1 MSQNL
6 VDYIVVCGSPPNAA
20 TSNLPRRSVSR
31 YIVDVVVVFPDKY
44 EKVPPGYER
53 IRLTPG
59 GKEVDLNT
67 GKFWRTRCHVAVKYG
82 YNDCANIALPSADT
96 PSKELPISEIAAYN
110 GKKNATLE
118 NGWTTIQT
126 SVTGRDANINVG
138 SGSSNEIYITVKRLD
153 PKGQTKSPVVTHLT
167 VIDKYYNETCPVG
180 YLPIELNLNLNSS
193 GHKLYFCTK
202 SLPYVSDSQRIVP
215 ALLERFPRKDKKRA
229 KLQLPPSIEQFCMPL
244 GVQVKTWQPHQVPLP
259 DWHPF
264 VLTEGSGTKMFG
276 AALLFWEPYD
286 CSDGNNKKEDEERNR
301 ETKEIDIATDTDP
314 TNHAEPL
321 ITPSGTTP
329 PQSPQS
335 PQSLQS
341 PPHPPHPP
349 HPPQTPTSSPTSSP
363 PPSPPPAPPVKP
375 PHHHQ
380 EPKKE
385 YRTKCVAIL
394 SHYSFFNSFKKALKL
409 MYRIALGGCS
419 FVPIERYISNLV
431 LSVPLPSPGTNVVLD
446 WGLGDSNAIVFSR
459 PEREDLPMIGVSFLP
474 LFHMLSVPSIV
485 SCIPPMMMC
494 TMRAPC
500 VHHQ

>member
-6 VDYIVVCGSPPNAA
+6 IDYIVVCGSPLAG

-31 YIVDVVVVFPDKY
+31 YIVDVAVIFPDKY

-138 SGSSNEIYITVKRLD
+138 SGSSNEIYITVKRWD
-153 PKGQTKSPVVTHLT
+153 PKGQPSTKSPVVTHLT

-215 ALLERFPRKDKKRA
+215 ALLERFPRKDKKKA

-264 VLTEGSGTKMFG
+264 VLTEGSGSKMFG

-286 CSDGNNKKEDEERNR
+286 CSDGNKKEEANG
-301 ETKEIDIATDTDP
+301 ETKVIDIATDTGP
-314 TNHAEPL
+314 TNHTEPL
-321 ITPSGTTP
+321 VTPSGTTLP
-329 PQSPQS
+329 
-335 PQSLQS
+335 QS
-341 PPHPPHPP
+341 PPHPP
-349 HPPQTPTSSPTSSP
+349 QTPTSSP

-375 PHHHQ
+375 PHHRQ
-380 EPKKE
+380 EPVKE

-446 WGLGDSNAIVFSR
+446 WGLGDSNAIIFSR

-485 SCIPPMMMC
+485 SCTTNDDAC
-494 TMRAPC
+494 TIIKKCTQCLTFFSLCPLFSLVLRY
-500 VHHQ
+500 VSGH